1 MLPYGKQTIEKDDVA
16 AVLEALQ
23 SDWLTTGPK
32 VAEFETAFA
41 AATSTR
47 HAVAVSS
54 GTAAL
59 HAAMVAANIGS
70 SNSKGE
76 FRSNGAGN
84 PKNGSFSNEGSI
96 DEVIVPAITFAATS
110 NAAIYCG
117 AKPVFADV
125 DPDTLLIDPTDVE
138 RKITPNTRAIVAMD
152 YGGQPC
158 DYAALRYLADKH
170 NLILIADACHSLGA
184 SAGAQ
189 AVGSL
194 ADLTCFS
201 LHPIK
206 QITSGEG
213 GMIVTNDGNAA
224 LAMKQFRN
232 HGITTDHRQREK
244 MSQHQYAM
252 ETLGFNYRLTDIQC
266 ALGLS
271 QLSKLKRFVRRRN
284 DVARFYGSMLSSVDH
299 VTPLSNRPGIEHG
312 YHLFVVRW
320 NEAAT
325 GVSRDEA
332 FDMLR
337 DRGIGVN
344 VHYQPVYQH
353 PYYKQRFGEQD
364 GCCPNAEAAYQQ
376 ILSLPIFPSITE
388 TDIRQVVGEL
398 ISIGQSKLQSPS
410 QVQRKVA

>member
-16 AVLEALQ
+16 AVVEALQ

-32 VAEFETAFA
+32 VTEFENAFA
-41 AATSTR
+41 STTSSR

-59 HAAMVAANIGS
+59 HAAMVAAKVGPN
-70 SNSKGE
+70 
-76 FRSNGAGN
+76 
-84 PKNGSFSNEGSI
+84 

-125 DPDTLLIDPTDVE
+125 DSNTLLIDPADVA
-138 RKITPNTRAIVAMD
+138 RKITPNTRVIVAMD

-158 DYAALRYLADKH
+158 DYSALQCLADKH
-170 NLILIADACHSLGA
+170 NLIVIADACHSLGG
-184 SAGAQ
+184 SSGSRP
-189 AVGSL
+189 VGSL

-213 GMIVTNDGNAA
+213 GVIVTNDGEAA
-224 LAMKQFRN
+224 AKMKSFRN

-244 MSQHQYAM
+244 LAQHQYAM
-252 ETLGFNYRLTDIQC
+252 ESLGFNYRLTDIQC
-266 ALGLS
+266 SLGLS
-271 QLSKLKRFVRRRN
+271 QLKKLTKFTRRRN
-284 DVARFYGSMLSSVDH
+284 DVASFYRNLLNSIPFVQ
-299 VTPLSNRPGIEHG
+299 PLEQRTGVASA

-320 NEAAT
+320 NSQTT

-332 FDMLR
+332 FDSLR
-337 DRGIGVN
+337 QRGIGVN

-353 PYYKQRFGEQD
+353 PFYIQRFGDQN
-364 GCCPNAEAAYQQ
+364 GCCPNAEMAYEQ
-376 ILSLPIFPSITE
+376 ILSLPIFPTITE
-388 TDIRQVVGEL
+388 ADIRNVVDQL
-398 ISIGQSKLQSPS
+398 IAVGQQASNSLSNTQK
-410 QVQRKVA
+410 KVA